1 MPILFLRQALG
12 VRSESHCETILIP
25 VMSEC
30 EITDTEIIKWIMN
43 AFLLMS
49 ECEITDIHM
58 YVAVDS
64 VPYQIVTLYIAGIK
78 SMLSFRKYIS

>member
-1 MPILFLRQALG
+1 
-12 VRSESHCETILIP
+12 
-25 VMSEC
+25 
-30 EITDTEIIKWIMN
+30 MN